1 LYFVTAIFGLWFL
14 PFKFIHYSPSVS
26 VTQYRVASTDKGATA
41 QAAKLNPEATL
52 INLKQQRG
60 YYLNI
65 LIQYNLPQFS
75 NNDETVKIQIR
86 PTS

>member
-1 LYFVTAIFGLWFL
+1 M
-14 PFKFIHYSPSVS
+14 PFKCIHYSLSVS

-41 QAAKLNPEATL
+41 QAAELNPEATL
-52 INLKQQRG
+52 INLKQRG

-86 PTS
+86 PMS

>member
-14 PFKFIHYSPSVS
+14 PFKFIHYSLSVS

-41 QAAKLNPEATL
+41 QAAELNPEATL
-52 INLKQQRG
+52 INLKQRG

-86 PTS
+86 PMS

>member
-1 LYFVTAIFGLWFL
+1 
-14 PFKFIHYSPSVS
+14 

-41 QAAKLNPEATL
+41 QAAELNPEATL
-52 INLKQQRG
+52 INLKQRG

-86 PTS
+86 PMS